1 MILTTRG
8 RGVKFPHR
16 YRPSLIRR
24 PEFMLA
30 EETSILP
37 PKLLD
42 PRLYRILTHL
52 TRCSKRPKC
61 RTRRVTLAVLKNVK
75 DITISKVFTI
85 FNLLTFDGTKYME
98 NGALC
103 SGVAS
108 LTSSVSVADA
118 PFPLSRA
125 FGYVKEAQM
134 GTLHDAHVL
143 DAPMVA

>member
-8 RGVKFPHR
+8 RGAKFPWHL
-16 YRPSLIRR
+16 YRPSLICR
-24 PEFMLA
+24 PESILI

-61 RTRRVTLAVLKNVK
+61 RTRCVTPAMHKNVK

-85 FNLLTFDGTKYME
+85 LNLLTFDRAKYME
-98 NGALC
+98 NGDLC
-103 SGVAS
+103 SGAW
-108 LTSSVSVADA
+108 TDCIYNNYR
-118 PFPLSRA
+118 FRSRS
-125 FGYVKEAQM
+125 
-134 GTLHDAHVL
+134 
-143 DAPMVA
+143 

>member
-8 RGVKFPHR
+8 RGVKFTHL
-16 YRPSLIRR
+16 YRPSLICASD
-24 PEFMLA
+24 FILV

-85 FNLLTFDGTKYME
+85 LNLLTFDGVKYMD
-98 NGALC
+98 NGDL
-103 SGVAS
+103 
-108 LTSSVSVADA
+108 
-118 PFPLSRA
+118 
-125 FGYVKEAQM
+125 
-134 GTLHDAHVL
+134 
-143 DAPMVA
+143 